1 MAFSPKTLTV
11 AELLACVNEL
21 RDRGSA
27 IAVYDAEDIF
37 GILQEDGNAATK
49 AEVDSWYSKYDLEDI
64 MVSAARDAI
73 HEQFD

>member
-1 MAFSPKTLTV
+1 MAFNPKTLTD

-27 IAVYDAEDIF
+27 VAVYDAEYIF
-37 GILQEDGNAATK
+37 AILQDDGNAATK

-64 MVSAARDAI
+64 MVFAARDAI
-73 HEQFD
+73 YEQFD